1 MDSTEEANVF
11 EIFAFAARPKLT
23 DLKLHLV
30 QINGNNSKVHFSKRI
45 VELPIDSIPEN
56 DFPIR
61 VVYDSVY
68 KLVFIYTKFGFV
80 FAIEPTT
87 GTCIMNEKYSD
98 SPIYLVAPSLDQS
111 THFVLSRKGEIYQS
125 SVNIEPF
132 FSKCI
137 EKGVDHYEPVGTF
150 MNNIAMEQQA
160 SIYRNYFDKLKNSG
174 RHLEAL
180 LLVAKSGKP
189 FLRTFEYL
197 SGIKDFPNINETSAL
212 LEYFAIVLENGK
224 LNEVESLELVQLAL
238 SKKKLDIVRKWLA
251 SDQIFCTPQLGKVVI
266 EADPELA
273 LKIFEK
279 SASTSMIIHSLA
291 LLGRFEEFSNL
302 LITSSEDIDFKS
314 IYSSLS
320 KTNKELIPHFL
331 SVVIQGRKTC
341 LNESLV
347 LEILETDFS
356 SLTAEVYE
364 LFVKNPDFLVYID
377 SEQINTRIAVKLVD
391 VNMDLF
397 CEFVSTCEENNL
409 VLSKEDILPLL
420 KASNMNILAFSFES
434 NLDECIDLAEHTVGH
449 EKSIKSTNL
458 SQTDVKKFIFKLV
471 EEDSS
476 KYAKLC
482 AKMGEFIKDEDF
494 EEIKELLRVNVDE
507 ETFCDFLIARSQNM
521 KSENGLADEILKS
534 VIKLQDESR
543 ILDVCE
549 KGEFSDPQSAF
560 RAVSVNFTYI
570 VVNIIF

>member
-1 MDSTEEANVF
+1 MLESNSEVNVF
-11 EIFAFAARPKLT
+11 EIFAFAARAKST

-30 QINGNNSKVHFSKRI
+30 QINGNNSKAQFSKRI
-45 VELPIDSIPEN
+45 VELPIDSVPEN

-61 VVYDSVY
+61 VVYDSIY
-68 KLVFIYTKFGFV
+68 KLVFVYTKFGFV

-87 GTCIMNEKYSD
+87 GTCIINEKYSD
-98 SPIYLVAPSLDQS
+98 SPIYLVTPSLDKS
-111 THFVLSRKGEIYQS
+111 THFVLSRKGDIYQA

-137 EKGVDHYEPVGTF
+137 ENGVDHYQSVGIF
-150 MNNIAMEQQA
+150 MNNVSLEKQA

-197 SGIKDFPNINETSAL
+197 SSIKDFPNINETSAL
-212 LEYFAIVLENGK
+212 LEYFAIVLEDGK

-273 LKIFEK
+273 LNIFEK
-279 SASTSMIIHSLA
+279 SAAESMIVHSLA
-291 LLGRFEEFSNL
+291 ILGKFEEFSNL
-302 LITSSEDIDFKS
+302 LRTTSEDIDLKS
-314 IYSSLS
+314 IFSSLL
-320 KTNKELIPHFL
+320 KNNKELIPSFL
-331 SVVIQGRKTC
+331 SAVIQGRKTC

-347 LEILETDFS
+347 LEILNNDLS
-356 SLTAEVYE
+356 TAEVYE
-364 LFVKNPDFLVYID
+364 IFVKNPELLVYLN
-377 SEQINTRIAVKLVD
+377 SEQINTGIAVKLVD
-391 VNMDLF
+391 INMDLF
-397 CEFVSTCEENNL
+397 CEFVSICEENSL
-409 VLSKEDILPLL
+409 DISKKDILPFL
-420 KASNMNILAFSFES
+420 KASNMNVLSFSFES
-434 NLDECIDLAEHTVGH
+434 NIDECIHLAEHMVGH

-458 SQTDVKKFIFKLV
+458 SSSDVKKFIFKLI
-471 EEDSS
+471 EEGSS
-476 KYAKLC
+476 KYSKLC

-521 KSENGLADEILKS
+521 KSESGIADEILTS

-543 ILDVCE
+543 ILDICE
-549 KGEFSDPQSAF
+549 KGEFSDPLSAF
-560 RAVSVNFTYI
+560 RAISVNQTQL
-570 VVNIIF
+570 